1 VSLLSS
7 VISYLLLSAVKHTL
21 FGNWEIISPRSN
33 YLGLSYGE
41 WARNW
46 MNWLV
51 SKDPD
56 SNNNGPVVYIRGV
69 DFAKEYSLYGHFIR
83 VEKDRLRM
91 SLDQAL
97 LCPMMA
103 CYIDVRHHTNAETH
117 EKRLSKVF
125 RLVINGD
132 YPPDQ
137 KQFSIEGNSFPISLE
152 EFLVVTP
159 EFKLHVPSPTY
170 ENTLGSIL
178 DVPLIFEGDWDCVVG
193 GYYVLIK
200 PRKVGKQ
207 IIALNATAE
216 DGYHIES
223 IVEVEVFDESKTKR
237 SLAFRDFTKEQ
248 VKEILQKQGATVGGV
263 GSTLAR
269 IEKYLDTNH

>member
-1 VSLLSS
+1 M
-7 VISYLLLSAVKHTL
+7 SAVKDTL
-21 FGNWEIISPRSN
+21 YGSWEIISPRSN
-33 YLGLSYGE
+33 HLGLSYGE

-51 SKDPD
+51 SRDPD
-56 SNNNGPVVYIRGV
+56 SNNTGPVVYIRGV
-69 DFAKEYSLYGHFIR
+69 DFTKEYSLYTNFIR
-83 VEKDRLRM
+83 LEEKRLKM

-103 CYIDVRHHTNAETH
+103 CYIDARHHTNAEDH
-117 EKRLSKVF
+117 QKRLSKAF

-132 YPPDQ
+132 YPPDK
-137 KQFSIEGNSFPISLE
+137 KQFSIDGNNFPISLE
-152 EFLVVTP
+152 EFLIVTP

-170 ENTLGSIL
+170 ENTLGGIL
-178 DVPLIFEGDWDCVVG
+178 DVPLIFEGDWDCVVA
-193 GYYVLIK
+193 GYFVLIK
-200 PRKVGKQ
+200 PTKVGRN

-237 SLAFRDFTKEQ
+237 PFAFGEFTKEQ
-248 VKEILQKQGATVGGV
+248 IKETLKKQ
-263 GSTLAR
+263 GSTLIAGKLAN
-269 IEKYLDTNH
+269 IEKYLDKSH

>member
-1 VSLLSS
+1 LST
-7 VISYLLLSAVKHTL
+7 IGDTP
-21 FGNWEIISPRSN
+21 FGKWEVISPRSN

-41 WARNW
+41 WFRNW

-51 SKDPD
+51 RKDPD

-69 DFAKEYSLYGHFIR
+69 DFTKAYSLYTNFIR
-83 VEKDRLRM
+83 IEENRLRM

-103 CYIDVRHHTNAETH
+103 CYIDARHHTNAEEH
-117 EKRLSKVF
+117 EKRLSKAF

-132 YPPDQ
+132 YPPER
-137 KQFSIEGNSFPISLE
+137 KQFSIEGKEFPISLK
-152 EFLVVTP
+152 EFLIVTP

-178 DVPLIFEGDWDCVVG
+178 DVPLIFEGDWDCVVA
-193 GYYVLIK
+193 GYAVLMR
-200 PRKVGKQ
+200 PLEEGRYT
-207 IIALNATAE
+207 IALNATAE

-223 IVEVEVFDESKTKR
+223 IVEVEVFDESKEKR
-237 SLAFRDFTKEQ
+237 SSAFRDFTKEQ
-248 VKEILQKQGATVGGV
+248 VKEILEKQGITLGGP
-263 GSTLAR
+263 GDKLTK
-269 IEKYLDTNH
+269 IEKYLDKSH

>member
-1 VSLLSS
+1 MILPSNRDTQF
-7 VISYLLLSAVKHTL
+7 VK
-21 FGNWEIISPRSN
+21 WEILSPRSN

-56 SNNNGPVVYIRGV
+56 ANNSGPVMYLRGV
-69 DFAKEYSLYGHFIR
+69 DFTKTYSLYTNFIR
-83 VEKDRLRM
+83 LDKDRLKM

-103 CYIDVRHHTNAETH
+103 CYVDARHHVNADDH
-117 EKRLSKVF
+117 QKRLSKAF

-137 KQFSIEGNSFPISLE
+137 KQFSIDGTSFPVSLE
-152 EFLVVTP
+152 DFLIVTP

-178 DVPLIFEGDWDCVVG
+178 DVPLIFEGDWDCVVA
-193 GYYVLIK
+193 GYYVLLK
-200 PRKVGKQ
+200 PKDIGRST
-207 IIALNATAE
+207 ITLNATAE
-216 DGYHIES
+216 DGYHIET

-237 SLAFRDFTKEQ
+237 SDSFRDFTKEQ
-248 VKEILQKQGATVGGV
+248 IKEILQKQGASLGTPGDRL
-263 GSTLAR
+263 SQ
-269 IEKYLDTNH
+269 IEKYLDKNH